1 MNYAT
6 FCGGHHRLSQ
16 HRQRA
21 ALRGGFRHQP
31 TNHKLETRLGVTLF
45 ERHSRGMVLTDAG
58 QILANHVRK
67 NMRDMEF
74 AMAEIQG
81 LKAVRKALVRIA
93 CTEGWR
99 LTCCRGTGAFS
110 SATPCGEF

>member
-1 MNYAT
+1 VAT
-6 FCGGHHRLSQ
+6 TGSLSTASEQ
-16 HRQRA
+16 LYVAGSAISRQI
-21 ALRGGFRHQP
+21 
-31 TNHKLETRLGVTLF
+31 HKLETRLGVTLF

-99 LTCCRGTGAFS
+99 LICCRAYWRVFASNTLR
-110 SATPCGEF
+110 